1 MDAPK
6 SWRVRAELLRLA
18 LHNRISRRPAIDPA
32 CAVVVTMTTHRA
44 RMASVYLAL
53 ESIARGAV
61 RPGRLLLWIDDPVL
75 LAARP
80 ASWRRLQRRGV
91 EILPAANA
99 GVHTKWF
106 PYVHG
111 TARHTRPL
119 VTADDDMLYP
129 PGWLAGLVA
138 AHRRHPDDVLCYR
151 AHRMRFD
158 GATLAPYPTWDRCR
172 DGVATIAN
180 FGTSVSGQL
189 FPPRL
194 LDAVARAGTGF
205 RDTCPR
211 ADDVWLHHCALRAGL
226 AVRQIVPEPLHFEFI
241 PRTQDVALHRTNF
254 ARENDVQIAA
264 TYTAADLARI
274 RAGLPGAR
282 GLEPEPIAIALHAE

>member
-18 LHNRISRRPAIDPA
+18 LRSRRARRPVIDPA
-32 CAVVVTMTTHRA
+32 SDVVVTMTTHRA
-44 RMASVYLAL
+44 RIASVHLAL
-53 ESIARGAV
+53 ESIARGTM
-61 RPGRLLLWIDDPVL
+61 RPGRLLLWIDDPAI
-75 LAARP
+75 LAATPRE
-80 ASWRRLQRRGV
+80 WRRLQRRGL
-91 EILPAANA
+91 EILPAESE

-111 TARHTRPL
+111 VAQHASPL
-119 VTADDDMLYP
+119 VTADDDMIYP
-129 PGWLAGLVA
+129 PDWLAGLVDA
-138 AHRRHPDDVLCYR
+138 RRRHPDDVLCYR

-158 GATLAPYPTWDRCR
+158 GDALAPYPTWDRCR
-172 DGVATIAN
+172 DGVATFAN

-194 LDAVARAGTGF
+194 LDAIAAAGTGF

-211 ADDVWLHHCALRAGL
+211 SDDIWLHRCAVRAGVV
-226 AVRQIVPEPLHFEFI
+226 VRQIVPEPIHFEFI

-254 ARENDVQIAA
+254 ARDNDVQIAA
-264 TYTAADLARI
+264 TYGAADLSRI
-274 RAGLPGAR
+274 RDGVPAPRHDAKQAADFG
-282 GLEPEPIAIALHAE
+282 